1 VRRGQR
7 RKAAARDLAVIGIA
21 GIRRREDLEKKKH
34 VIIGC
39 GTAALAALKQ
49 MRKKN
54 AEDEIKLV
62 TMEPHVPY
70 SPTSL
75 PYLISG
81 KIKESEIPMVSD
93 DFFDQMKAVWVRGK
107 RVERLDTE
115 KGEILHD
122 SHERE
127 VYDSLLI
134 ATGSEP
140 LFPSIPGLN
149 SEQVLQL
156 RTLDHARELMTKMKG
171 TQTAIILG
179 AGLIGMH
186 VAQCLAEHGMR
197 VQVVEML
204 PHILPAYF
212 DKDASGVIQQV
223 LEKHGVTFFI
233 GRRATEVAWKKS
245 SVEMLLEG
253 GECLQADLLLVATGV
268 KPRIAFLNGS
278 GVKMNGG
285 ILVDSEMRT
294 NVANVFA
301 AGDVAAAKSFLTGEY
316 GLNPILPNAAEQG
329 KVAGSNM
336 VGEKK
341 EYEGWL
347 PMNTF
352 NFFGHRA
359 VSVGA
364 SAPAQGDEVLVEKDG
379 GTRAYKK
386 IIYRDGRLLGA
397 TFLDTDVEAG
407 VFQYLIRR
415 RVEIGSYK
423 ERLIK
428 APREVSLWLM
438 RDAEKRE
445 TISIEE

>member
-1 VRRGQR
+1 
-7 RKAAARDLAVIGIA
+7 
-21 GIRRREDLEKKKH
+21 LEKKKH

-54 AEDEIKLV
+54 AEDDIKLV
-62 TMEPHVPY
+62 TMEPHLPY

-81 KIKESEIPMVSD
+81 KIKESEISMVME
-93 DFFDQMKAVWVRGK
+93 DFFDRMKAVWIRGK
-107 RVERLDTE
+107 RVERLDAE
-115 KGEILHD
+115 KREILYD

-127 VYDSLLI
+127 SYDSLLI

-149 SEQVLQL
+149 NEQVLQL
-156 RTLDHARELMTKMKG
+156 RTLDHARELMARMKG
-171 TQTAIILG
+171 SQTAIILG

-186 VAQCLAEHGMR
+186 VAECLAEHGIR

-212 DKDASGVIQQV
+212 DRDASGMIQRV
-223 LEKHGVTFFI
+223 LEKHGVTFFT
-233 GRRATEVAWKKS
+233 GRRATEVAWKKR
-245 SVEMLLEG
+245 SVEVLLEN
-253 GECLQADLLLVATGV
+253 GERLRADLLLVATGV
-268 KPRIAFLNGS
+268 KPRTSFLNGS
-278 GVKMNGG
+278 GIKINDG

-294 NVANVFA
+294 SLQHIFA
-301 AGDVAAAKSFLTGEY
+301 AGDVASAKSFLTGEH

-329 KVAGSNM
+329 KIAGSNM
-336 VGEKK
+336 IGEKK

-359 VSVGA
+359 VSVGK
-364 SAPAQGDEVLVEKDG
+364 SAPAEGDEVVLQEGDG
-379 GTRAYKK
+379 AQAYKK
-386 IIYRDGRLLGA
+386 IICRDDRLLGA
-397 TFLDTDVEAG
+397 TFLGTDVDAG
-407 VFQYLIRR
+407 VFQYLIRK

-423 ERLIK
+423 ERLIE
-428 APREVSLWLM
+428 APREASLWLM
-438 RDAEKRE
+438 REAEKKE

>member
-1 VRRGQR
+1 MQ
-7 RKAAARDLAVIGIA
+7 L
-21 GIRRREDLEKKKH
+21 GIRRRGDLEKKKH

-49 MRKKN
+49 MRKVN
-54 AEDEIKLV
+54 AEDEIILV
-62 TMEPHVPY
+62 TMEPHLPY

-81 KIKESEIPMVSD
+81 KIKESEIRMVTD
-93 DFFDQMKAVWVRGK
+93 DFFDRMNAAWVGGK
-107 RVERLDTE
+107 RVEHLDT
-115 KGEILHD
+115 KRGEILYD

-127 VYDSLLI
+127 SYDSLLI

-140 LFPSIPGLN
+140 VLPSIPGLK

-156 RTLDHARELMTKMKG
+156 RTLDHARELIKKVKG

-186 VAQCLAEHGMR
+186 VAECLAEHGIR

-204 PHILPAYF
+204 LHILPAYF
-212 DKDASGVIQQV
+212 DKDASGMIQRV
-223 LEKHGVTFFI
+223 LEKHGVTFFT
-233 GRRATEVAWKKS
+233 GRRATEVAWKER
-245 SVEMLLEG
+245 SVEVFLEN
-253 GECLQADLLLVATGV
+253 GERLQADLLLVATGV
-268 KPRIAFLNGS
+268 KPRTSFLNGS
-278 GVKMNGG
+278 GMKINDG

-294 NVANVFA
+294 SLQHIFA
-301 AGDVAAAKSFLTGEY
+301 AGDVTSAKSFLTGKH

-329 KVAGSNM
+329 KIAGSNM

-359 VSVGA
+359 VSVGK
-364 SAPAQGDEVLVEKDG
+364 SVPAEGDEVVLKEGDG
-379 GTRAYKK
+379 AQAYKK
-386 IIYRDGRLLGA
+386 IICRDDRLLGA
-397 TFLDTDVEAG
+397 TFLGTDVDAG
-407 VFQYLIRR
+407 VFQYLIRK

-423 ERLIK
+423 ERLIE
-428 APREVSLWLM
+428 APREASLWLM
-438 RDAEKRE
+438 REAEKKE

>member
-1 VRRGQR
+1 M
-7 RKAAARDLAVIGIA
+7 
-21 GIRRREDLEKKKH
+21 EKKKH

-54 AEDEIKLV
+54 AEDDIKLV
-62 TMEPHVPY
+62 TMEPHLPY

-81 KIKESEIPMVSD
+81 KIKESEISMVME
-93 DFFDQMKAVWVRGK
+93 DFFDRMKAVWIRGK
-107 RVERLDTE
+107 RVERLDAE
-115 KGEILHD
+115 KREILYD

-127 VYDSLLI
+127 SYDSLLI

-149 SEQVLQL
+149 NEQVLQL
-156 RTLDHARELMTKMKG
+156 RTLDHARELMARMKG
-171 TQTAIILG
+171 SQTAIILG

-186 VAQCLAEHGMR
+186 VAECLAEHGIR

-212 DKDASGVIQQV
+212 DRDASGMIQRV
-223 LEKHGVTFFI
+223 LEKHGVTFFT
-233 GRRATEVAWKKS
+233 GRRATEVAWKKR
-245 SVEMLLEG
+245 SVEVLLEN
-253 GECLQADLLLVATGV
+253 GERLRADLLLVATGV
-268 KPRIAFLNGS
+268 KPRTSFLNGS
-278 GVKMNGG
+278 GIKINDG

-294 NVANVFA
+294 SLQHIFA
-301 AGDVAAAKSFLTGEY
+301 AGDVASAKSFLTGEH

-329 KVAGSNM
+329 KIAGSNM
-336 VGEKK
+336 IGEKK

-359 VSVGA
+359 VSVGK
-364 SAPAQGDEVLVEKDG
+364 SAPAEGDEVVLQEGDG
-379 GTRAYKK
+379 AQAYKK
-386 IIYRDGRLLGA
+386 IICRDDRLLGA
-397 TFLDTDVEAG
+397 TFLGTDVDAG
-407 VFQYLIRR
+407 VFQYLIRK

-423 ERLIK
+423 ERLIE
-428 APREVSLWLM
+428 APREASLWLM
-438 RDAEKRE
+438 REAEKKE

>member
-1 VRRGQR
+1 
-7 RKAAARDLAVIGIA
+7 
-21 GIRRREDLEKKKH
+21 LEKKKH

-54 AEDEIKLV
+54 AEDDIKLV
-62 TMEPHVPY
+62 TMEPHLPY

-81 KIKESEIPMVSD
+81 KIKESEISMVME
-93 DFFDQMKAVWVRGK
+93 DFFDRMKAVWIRGK
-107 RVERLDTE
+107 RVERLDAE
-115 KGEILHD
+115 KREILYD

-127 VYDSLLI
+127 SYDSLLI

-149 SEQVLQL
+149 NEQVLQL
-156 RTLDHARELMTKMKG
+156 RTLDHARELMARMKG
-171 TQTAIILG
+171 SQTAIILG

-186 VAQCLAEHGMR
+186 VAECLAEHGIR

-212 DKDASGVIQQV
+212 DRDASGMIQRV
-223 LEKHGVTFFI
+223 LEKHGVTFFT
-233 GRRATEVAWKKS
+233 GRRATEVAWKKR
-245 SVEMLLEG
+245 SVEVLLEN
-253 GECLQADLLLVATGV
+253 GERLRADLLLVATGV
-268 KPRIAFLNGS
+268 KPRTSFLNGS
-278 GVKMNGG
+278 GIKINDG

-294 NVANVFA
+294 SLQHIFA
-301 AGDVAAAKSFLTGEY
+301 AGDVASAKSFLTGEH

-329 KVAGSNM
+329 KIAGSNM
-336 VGEKK
+336 MGEKK

-359 VSVGA
+359 VSVGK
-364 SAPAQGDEVLVEKDG
+364 SAPAEGDEVVLKEDDG
-379 GTRAYKK
+379 AEAYKK
-386 IIYRDGRLLGA
+386 IICRDGRLLGA
-397 TFLDTDVEAG
+397 TFIGTDVDAG
-407 VFQYLIRR
+407 VFQYLIRK
-415 RVEIGSYK
+415 RVEIGLYK
-423 ERLIK
+423 ERLIE
-428 APREVSLWLM
+428 APREASLWLM
-438 RDAEKRE
+438 REAEKKE